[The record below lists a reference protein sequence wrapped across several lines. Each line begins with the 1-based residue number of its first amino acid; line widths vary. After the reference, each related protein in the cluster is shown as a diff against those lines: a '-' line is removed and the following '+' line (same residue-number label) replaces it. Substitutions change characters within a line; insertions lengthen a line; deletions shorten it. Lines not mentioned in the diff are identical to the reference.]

1 MARCRFAFL
10 LLFVVTGVASA
21 PRADDVDVAE
31 EKLAKAREV
40 HAGTI
45 SQVRE
50 AVAKQIETKVAAEE
64 KRKNPD
70 LKKIEALQSERENLG
85 LGDFPKWVEARQ
97 RRQVADATKKLAE
110 SLTET
115 KRSYTL
121 AKDIDKAKAI
131 DMEIQ
136 ELLRPAAPKLTVNPF
151 KKSTVWVGI
160 RTDLDPRNPGLEVK
174 YKLVITEQ
182 TGAQFRGQF
191 SINDGRRDDYIIT
204 GLVNRNRVE
213 FSEIGDSAYKMNIT
227 GKIDGENTL
236 VYRFN
241 GTRSDGSERYRRD
254 EIRLLA
260 R

>member
-151 KKSTVWVGI
+151 IKGTVWVGI

-182 TGAQFRGQF
+182 TGA
-191 SINDGRRDDYIIT
+191 
-204 GLVNRNRVE
+204 
-213 FSEIGDSAYKMNIT
+213 
-227 GKIDGENTL
+227 
-236 VYRFN
+236 
-241 GTRSDGSERYRRD
+241 
-254 EIRLLA
+254 
-260 R
+260 